1 MASKLILKF
10 KDSVISEC
18 PLDQEETTIG
28 RKPDNTIH
36 IDNLAVSGRH
46 ARVLKIGNKSI
57 LEDMGSTNGTH
68 VNNKNITKH
77 VLKHGDVILIGKH
90 TLTYVELPD
99 QPAAAPP
106 PEPEQEEENV
116 DKTTII
122 TPQARAAIAPK
133 EEGASSASST
143 AIAMPLGGIQVVSGP
158 QAGRAFELSSS
169 LTSIGKGDTCKIK
182 VKGFTVGKQAAVI
195 TRRPT
200 GYHIAYLE
208 GMAKTKV
215 NGETLGNE
223 PRTLKDGDLIEIGDT
238 RMEFFIKE

>member
-46 ARVLKIGNKSI
+46 ARVLKIGNKAI
-57 LEDMGSTNGTH
+57 LEDLGSTNGTH
-68 VNNKNITKH
+68 VNNKNVTKH

-90 TLTYVELPD
+90 TLTYVDLPD
-99 QPAAAPP
+99 QPAAAAPVQ
-106 PEPEQEEENV
+106 PEPDEEEGV
-116 DKTTII
+116 DKTMVI
-122 TPQARAAIAPK
+122 TPQARAAMAPK
-133 EEGASSASST
+133 ESGGPSAGP
-143 AIAMPLGGIQVVSGP
+143 AMPLGGVQVVSGP

-182 VKGFTVGKQAAVI
+182 VKGLTVGKQAAVI

-200 GYHIAYLE
+200 GYHIAYLD

-223 PRTLKDGDLIEIGDT
+223 PRTLKDGDIIEIGDT
-238 RMEFFIKE
+238 RLEFFIKE